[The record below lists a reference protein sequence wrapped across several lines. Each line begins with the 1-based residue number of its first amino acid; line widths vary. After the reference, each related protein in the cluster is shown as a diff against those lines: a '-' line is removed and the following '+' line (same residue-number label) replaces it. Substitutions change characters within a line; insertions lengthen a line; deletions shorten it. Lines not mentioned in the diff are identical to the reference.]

1 MKQIVE
7 HLQLLSTLDS
17 RGQFDLIYNLGYTNS
32 SFRKILEATH
42 SLFNRKRIE
51 ANRHKVT
58 IGDSQYTVTEILRKL
73 LHDNIA
79 SITINSE
86 IYFIIYKLNSESI
99 PQSMRNKLK
108 DSLEYTPMHQR
119 FVTSSFTKTCGFCGE
134 TSNTDICFRC
144 KGKILKFTE
153 YRRESFEV
161 PVNYFNFTKFI
172 EGEFELKYKDWR
184 ITRGGDKL
192 NYKLVQELYESVRE
206 DYELPFVE
214 YQLRIL

>member
-32 SFRKILEATH
+32 QFRKILEATH
-42 SLFNRKRIE
+42 TLFNRKRIE
-51 ANRHKVT
+51 ANKPKVT
-58 IGDSQYTVTEILRKL
+58 IGESTYTIIEIIRKL
-73 LHDNIA
+73 LHDNI
-79 SITINSE
+79 SGITINSD

-99 PQSMRNKLK
+99 PQTMRNKLQQA
-108 DSLEYTPMHQR
+108 LEYTPMHQR
-119 FVTSSFTKTCGFCGE
+119 FTTSAFTKTCGFCGE

-144 KGKILKFTE
+144 KSKILKFTE

-161 PVNYFNFTKFI
+161 SVNYFNFTKFV
-172 EGEFELKYKDWR
+172 EGEFEFKYKDWI
-184 ITRGGDKL
+184 ITRSNDKL
-192 NYKLVQELYESVRE
+192 IYRLVQELYESDRE
-206 DYELPFVE
+206 DYELPFIE